1 MEKIDLTLKRTKEV
15 CEIFI
20 GLGLFD
26 FLVEDL
32 RKRPLGRRLGILT
45 DTRVETFL
53 GNRLCECLVRA
64 GIKADMIAIDPGE
77 DSKQWQTVQ
86 WIFERLIA
94 LGFDRKSALIALG
107 GGVLGDVAGFVAS
120 LYMRS
125 IPYAQVP
132 TTLLAQVDSC
142 LGGKTGIDLPQGKNL
157 LGTFYQPSRVYVDTS
172 ILHTLP
178 YGEILNGLAE
188 VIKSAVVRDYDLF
201 QFLENNHDDIV
212 GGHGNAIEELVTRC
226 CRIKS
231 DLVMADERDT
241 GVRRILNFGH
251 TVGHAIEAYTNY
263 RVPHGM
269 AVSMGMAAEA
279 VLSTKMKKLAL
290 KEKERIFQLLQKYD
304 LPTRIPASYDPER
317 LVEFMHSDKKA
328 EDGRIAVVLPKIIG
342 DAVIRPSIPTVLM
355 KEALREVLG

>member
-1 MEKIDLTLKRTKEV
+1 MEKINMVLKRTEKV
-15 CEIFI
+15 CEIFV

-26 FLVEDL
+26 FLAEDL
-32 RKRPLGRRLGILT
+32 KKRPLGRRLGIIT
-45 DTRVETFL
+45 DTRVETVL
-53 GNRLCECLVRA
+53 GNRLHKRLIRA
-64 GIKADMIAIDPGE
+64 GIKTDVIAIDPGE
-77 DSKQWQTVQ
+77 DSKQWKTVQ

-107 GGVLGDVAGFVAS
+107 GGVLGDVTGFVAS

-172 ILHTLP
+172 ILGTLP
-178 YGEILNGLAE
+178 YEEIQNGLAE
-188 VIKSAVVRDYDLF
+188 VIKTAVVRDRGLF
-201 QFLENNHDDIV
+201 QLLENRHDAIV
-212 GGHGNAIEELVTRC
+212 DEKRDALEEVVARC

-231 DLVMADERDT
+231 DVVMADERDT
-241 GVRRILNFGH
+241 GLRRILNFGH

-279 VLSTKMKKLAL
+279 VLSTRMKMLQPE
-290 KEKERIFQLLQKYD
+290 EKQRVLQLLKRYD
-304 LPTRIPASYDPER
+304 LPALIPASYDTEK
-317 LVEFMHSDKKA
+317 LIGIMHSDKKA
-328 EDGRIAVVLPKIIG
+328 EDGRIAVVLPKTIG
-342 DAVIRPSIPTVLM
+342 DAMIMQSVPTLLIEEVI
-355 KEALREVLG
+355 KEVQG